1 MLRAPPLRLGI
12 QDVARPSLLRG
23 AELRKVL
30 LPVAV
35 DPRNR
40 QAVHQR
46 GTGDD
51 CLDSPRTRA
60 HGDDIVWRMREQRTV
75 RRDAEFLSISA
86 CSHRIDCE
94 CY

>member
-1 MLRAPPLRLGI
+1 MHRAPSPAAWHPKR
-12 QDVARPSLLRG
+12 RTPLRG
-23 AELRKVL
+23 AELRNVL
-30 LPVAV
+30 LPVAG

-51 CLDSPRTRA
+51 RLDSPRTRA
-60 HGDDIVWRMREQRTV
+60 HGEDIVGGMREQRTV
-75 RRDAEFLSISA
+75 RRNAGCLSNA
-86 CSHRIDCE
+86 AWSHRIVCE